1 MDCLRCCLPG
11 RSEHWQNYYDNIYA
25 LISSWFNVN
34 SVDNSGAVVIATA
47 LFLSF
52 FGKTMV
58 MKAKYYAT
66 VMSVVTDLTDLSENE
81 ILHARRT
88 MEVVDARWLCVRLMR
103 DIGLY
108 PFQIA
113 GFMAMNVRT
122 VQYILMHFD
131 DRMKFGDAML
141 QIYLQMAKDRLR
153 KINENEPNNNGN
165 ASETDTS

>member
-1 MDCLRCCLPG
+1 MPWLFFC
-11 RSEHWQNYYDNIYA
+11 QK
-25 LISSWFNVN
+25 
-34 SVDNSGAVVIATA
+34 TA
-47 LFLSF
+47 
-52 FGKTMV
+52 KRIV

-81 ILHARRT
+81 ILNGRRT

-113 GFMAMNVRT
+113 EMMAMSVRA
-122 VQYILMHFD
+122 VQYILINFD

-141 QIYLQMAKDRLR
+141 QIYLQMAKNCLGN
-153 KINENEPNNNGN
+153 INEMD
-165 ASETDTS
+165 AK